1 MDVSICI
8 TTYNHEKYIEECL
21 MSIFAQDFSGQ
32 YEIIIG
38 NDNSSDQTAAIIQKI
53 SKEHP
58 KGNLIKYFNN
68 VPNLGYVKNTLH
80 TFHQAKGKYIS
91 VLDGDDYFIDPLK
104 IQKQFDFLE
113 NNPDFSAVGGDSRY
127 QYEDQDKPEHLF
139 SNHLDEVLKKEDL
152 LNLKIFQ
159 TSTFFFRKEILKPDF
174 PTDIVSADRCMYL
187 LAGCFGKVKVLPD
200 VLSAYRQ
207 FAASL
212 SKNVSYETMKKD
224 FAIIPFIKKYGNSYK
239 TSALKTYFF
248 YTLMTY
254 PNSITKKQF
263 NFAALNYLYYN
274 TLSKFSWHPLILYS
288 VLKWG
293 KHLVKQKFD
302 LKKQNGIFAEK

>member
-8 TTYNHEKYIEECL
+8 TTDNHEKYIEECL
-21 MSIFAQDFSGQ
+21 MSIFAQEFSGR

-38 NDNSSDQTAAIIQKI
+38 NDNSSDNTETIIQKI
-53 SKEHP
+53 IAEHP

-80 TFHQAKGKYIS
+80 TFQQAKGKYIS
-91 VLDGDDYFIDPLK
+91 VLDGDDYFIDVLK

-113 NNPDFSAVGGDSRY
+113 THTDFSAVGGDSLY
-127 QYEDQDKPEHLF
+127 KYEDQDKEEHLF
-139 SNHLDEVLKKEDL
+139 SNHLNAELNKEDL
-152 LNLKIFQ
+152 LNLKFFQ
-159 TSTFFFRKEILKPDF
+159 TSTFFFRKDILKQDF
-174 PTDIVSADRCMYL
+174 PTNIVSADRCMYL

-200 VLSAYRQ
+200 VLSAYRK

-212 SKNVSYETMKKD
+212 SKNVSYDTMKKD

-263 NFAALNYLYYN
+263 DNASLNYLYYN
-274 TLSKFSWHPLILYS
+274 TLSKFSWNPLKLYS

-293 KHLVKQKFD
+293 KHVVKQKFD
-302 LKKQNGIFAEK
+302 LKKQNGIFAD